1 MIDYLCFSWQ
11 GLVQMMVYLVGRGYY
26 HHMVVRYPEKK
37 RARWP
42 QIDKKMIA
50 TYGCGKSKY
59 QRARAKKLGKARLMF
74 LRWESVAVV
83 LATDGVLSTKASRAG
98 FVDIRQRYARI
109 PVSERVEFFIY
120 VDHATKRATAR
131 LTKDAYLGLK
141 GEIEETCRYSKAWEI
156 RRIVE
161 RMNGLPCWHG
171 VLQQK
176 INLAKL
182 AVEWAGKSGKRVRYS
197 QFRLA
202 MKRKVHKVF
211 V

>member
-11 GLVQMMVYLVGRGYY
+11 GLVQMMVHLVGRGYWY
-26 HHMVVRYPEKK
+26 HMVVTYPAKK

-42 QIDKKMIA
+42 QIDAKMMA
-50 TYGCGKSKY
+50 TYECGKSKY
-59 QRARAKKLGKARLMF
+59 QRARQKRRGEARLMF
-74 LRWESVAVV
+74 LRWENVAVV
-83 LATDGVLSTKASRAG
+83 LATDGVLSRKLSRTG

-131 LTKDAYLGLK
+131 LTKESYLGLK
-141 GEIEETCRYSKAWEI
+141 GQIEETCRNGKEWEI

-171 VLQQK
+171 ILQQK
-176 INLAKL
+176 VNLAKL
-182 AVEWAGKSGKRVRYS
+182 AIGWAGKAGKRLRYV
-197 QFRLA
+197 QIRLT
-202 MKRKVHKVF
+202 MKRKVYKVF